1 MGETPRQPYIDSV
14 AWLLIITLTQA
25 YSGKEQV
32 EKKETQNAQFGEE
45 KDTAKLNVISQVA
58 EAAQLLSA
66 HTVFPEDPSSIPS
79 IHTRLLTVT

>member
-14 AWLLIITLTQA
+14 ACLLIITLTQA

-45 KDTAKLNVISQVA
+45 KDTAKLNVIARLQR
-58 EAAQLLSA
+58 QLSC
-66 HTVFPEDPSSIPS
+66 
-79 IHTRLLTVT
+79 